1 MAADLPRRGRAV
13 RTPECALKPVNWE
26 LVLANGQLLKNVAGN
41 VLRTLPASA
50 GVCHADLVDAGM
62 LGLIDASRRFDESRG
77 FKFSTFARYRIQG
90 SIFDWLRRSDRDR
103 AVIPIDELNP
113 NVLAIEEL
121 ETEERPGHAWLWRL
135 VKRLPERTQ
144 RIFELYYGEED
155 LNDAEIGSRL
165 GLTAS
170 RIGQIRKGALARL
183 RRSLRKEPLAA

>member
-1 MAADLPRRGRAV
+1 M
-13 RTPECALKPVNWE
+13 
-26 LVLANGQLLKNVAGN
+26 LANGQLLKNVAGN